1 MATKPMKRPIVRD
14 AANKQFTELPDGQF
28 VDVSAIP
35 LDGADSS
42 GAPNLLKHAHDGLA
56 VYASDCIFSEKGNA
70 LEVRGGKMYV
80 PDMSATADSLIS
92 KDDGNK
98 LKLGSDNGLFV
109 SQTVVSV
116 DADNLVTVG
125 SDGGAKL
132 TPNDVL
138 SNGDVNLLTID
149 PVDKKIIL
157 TKEAIQGNLPVVS
170 QDDGNLVHHGSDKG
184 VYLSLGDILRE
195 GDVILHDDG
204 GKVAADISMVYNQP
218 TGVLQLI
225 GYDGVTEVAR
235 VIIPSST
242 SVLKGVELTNGKPDV
257 DGGATEGD
265 YHLTLMFRDQH
276 GAWSDAVGVQVTTTK
291 GSAGTAKYSTKLAE
305 GGTSVS
311 AVRAIFNGSSAIAE
325 GGSSPATVVF
335 GDTSTVSVP
344 FSVSGSV
351 VSGTVSFTP
360 KVGLKSGVYL
370 HFIWALSDGS
380 VVDTYVDVS
389 ELVDVYI
396 PGDGITIH
404 GDTISV
410 RPKLDGGVTVG
421 PTGVS
426 VDEEWLAKKVK
437 GQQLAAGDGISLSG
451 TTVSVKP
458 KPSGGVKVDSTGVSV
473 DATWLSQQVE
483 GGLKAG
489 NGISLS
495 GATISV
501 KPKTSG
507 GIAASSDGVSM
518 KVKSASG
525 LTVGTDGLAAV
536 VGDGITFSET
546 GAIIAKLLKNGGL
559 AIKRGTGEIY
569 VDFSL
574 LPADMLQEI
583 VRAMV
588 QEGGGLAVDGNGQL
602 YVDFST
608 MPTDKFEAMLKSIRV
623 PIWLTKPLTI
633 YVAPTGSD
641 TLDDGR
647 GLTPDKPFASIQA
660 AVNYVSTTYN
670 LYKYNA
676 TISVAPGNYGRE
688 HILLPSYTTST
699 GKLIIKGSGA
709 ARTDV
714 VCGRFALTYAS
725 VYEVHN
731 LTIYQK
737 DVTAGAVGSV
747 DAAAGQ
753 IDLYNVQINLSEIQ
767 QGSGQLWGVF
777 VHDSGVVRVWSTA
790 SQDTPNGLVLNV
802 AGASPYGIIMCN
814 NGGAFNFAAD
824 VTVTGGGSW
833 QDAAVRAQN
842 VSIIASTLSAA
853 ANPGRRPTVIIDG
866 VFTGKRYAVALN
878 GIIGVAGA
886 GPDFWPGDTEGNV
899 SSGGQ
904 YA

>member
-42 GAPNLLKHAHDGLA
+42 GAPNLLKHAPDGLA
-56 VYASDCIFSEKGNA
+56 VYARDCIFSEKGNA

-80 PDMSATADSLIS
+80 PDMSAKADGLIS

-138 SNGDVNLLTID
+138 SNGAVNLLTID

-335 GDTSTVSVP
+335 GDTSTVYVA

-351 VSGTVSFTP
+351 VSGTVRFTP
-360 KVGLKSGVYL
+360 QVGLKSGVYL

-380 VVDTYVDVS
+380 VVDTYVDVT
-389 ELVDVYI
+389 ELIDVYTA
-396 PGDGITIH
+396 GRGI
-404 GDTISV
+404 
-410 RPKLDGGVTVG
+410 
-421 PTGVS
+421 
-426 VDEEWLAKKVK
+426 
-437 GQQLAAGDGISLSG
+437 
-451 TTVSVKP
+451 
-458 KPSGGVKVDSTGVSV
+458 
-473 DATWLSQQVE
+473 
-483 GGLKAG
+483 
-489 NGISLS
+489 
-495 GATISV
+495 
-501 KPKTSG
+501 
-507 GIAASSDGVSM
+507 
-518 KVKSASG
+518 
-525 LTVGTDGLAAV
+525 
-536 VGDGITFSET
+536 
-546 GAIIAKLLKNGGL
+546 
-559 AIKRGTGEIY
+559 
-569 VDFSL
+569 
-574 LPADMLQEI
+574 
-583 VRAMV
+583 
-588 QEGGGLAVDGNGQL
+588 AVDGHTISARLGTG
-602 YVDFST
+602 VKFSSRGDIVADFANMISSDEGNAIRTGADGKLVST
-608 MPTDKFEAMLKSIRV
+608 VVSADGGNLIH
-623 PIWLTKPLTI
+623 
-633 YVAPTGSD
+633 TGA
-641 TLDDGR
+641 DDGAL
-647 GLTPDKPFASIQA
+647 LTEDDITG
-660 AVNYVSTTYN
+660 AVKNIVNGMVEAPKDSLGCSMISST
-670 LYKYNA
+670 
-676 TISVAPGNYGRE
+676 SGNQLQCDG
-688 HILLPSYTTST
+688 
-699 GKLIIKGSGA
+699 GKLMVRSDYG
-709 ARTDV
+709 TM
-714 VCGRFALTYAS
+714 
-725 VYEVHN
+725 
-731 LTIYQK
+731 
-737 DVTAGAVGSV
+737 
-747 DAAAGQ
+747 DA
-753 IDLYNVQINLSEIQ
+753 
-767 QGSGQLWGVF
+767 
-777 VHDSGVVRVWSTA
+777 
-790 SQDTPNGLVLNV
+790 
-802 AGASPYGIIMCN
+802 
-814 NGGAFNFAAD
+814 
-824 VTVTGGGSW
+824 
-833 QDAAVRAQN
+833 
-842 VSIIASTLSAA
+842 
-853 ANPGRRPTVIIDG
+853 
-866 VFTGKRYAVALN
+866 
-878 GIIGVAGA
+878 
-886 GPDFWPGDTEGNV
+886 
-899 SSGGQ
+899 
-904 YA
+904 